1 MRKYVFVLAVLL
13 VLPMLLVPS
22 ALADEYLTSFQGYL
36 GVGDNLTF
44 GNYTLTV
51 VDVLN
56 ANTPSER
63 ILFKIRDNAAFEEK
77 EFALREGEIY
87 EYKDVRIELIYTTI
101 ETVPRAVI
109 RIYSK
114 PVTVYY
120 GKAYERNV
128 FRYGPISFSI
138 VEIGNES
145 LLARYLKGDE
155 IDYRRF
161 EVGNYFWHELQIGVE
176 NISKG
181 SATIKINAPKY
192 VRFAIVRGAE
202 ISIEN
207 INFDEV
213 EIGSPFTLNLT
224 LKNIGDK
231 EARFISVYLYSKQ
244 VINVETKEEK
254 TLLPTVSLPE
264 FSSSLPFA
272 AYKGSPIKYI
282 ETLVP
287 GKSAGLSFSLI
298 SSKNLKE
305 DVYPLYIRI
314 EYKDE
319 EGAEKSREIQVG
331 IPVVDRIRPKIVIE
345 EFDVIPSTV
354 SPDSNFT
361 IKIKLKNVGNSMAKH
376 VKLDL
381 LIEKPKEE
389 ETSGFTPYGQPVA
402 PETPKIYPIGRQSS
416 LYFNEINTTA
426 EGELYFRI
434 EDVPRGIYP
443 LYAVLNYEDE
453 NGIKYTEKATFGI
466 EVAAYPLLTA
476 YIGNV
481 WVSGGKYNFEV
492 YVVND
497 GRDAARSVVL
507 EVASRD
513 LELFPVG
520 QRYVGSIGG
529 RDYDSVTYQILNSTL
544 SKGEYGV
551 HAKIYYKD
559 EGGNEKVV
567 ERDLTIRIPE
577 KLTPER
583 KRPLWMYITG
593 GGALILVL
601 ILVWRRKS
609 D

>member
-1 MRKYVFVLAVLL
+1 MKKSESVFFLSLLL
-13 VLPMLLVPS
+13 VLSWVPS
-22 ALADEYLTSFQGYL
+22 SLADEYMTSFQGYL

-63 ILFKIRDNAAFEEK
+63 ILFKIRDNSAFEEK
-77 EFALREGEIY
+77 EFALKEGESY
-87 EYKDVRIELIYTTI
+87 DYKDVRVELIYTTI

-128 FRYGPISFSI
+128 FRYGPISFTI

-145 LLARYLKGDE
+145 ILARYLKGDE

-181 SATIKINAPKY
+181 SVTIKINAPKY

-207 INFDEV
+207 INFGEV

-231 EARFISVYLYSKQ
+231 EARFISVYLYSKEI
-244 VINVETKEEK
+244 INVETKEEK
-254 TLLPTVSLPE
+254 TLLPTVSLPQ

-287 GKSAGLSFSLI
+287 GKTAKLSFSLI

-305 DVYPLYIRI
+305 DVYPLYIRVD
-314 EYKDE
+314 YKDE
-319 EGAEKSREIQVG
+319 EGAEKSKEIQVG
-331 IPVVDRIRPKIVIE
+331 VPVVDKIRPKIIIE

-361 IKIKLKNVGNSMAKH
+361 IRIKLKNVGNSMAKH

-389 ETSGFTPYGQPVA
+389 QTSGFTPYGQPAV
-402 PETPKIYPIGRQSS
+402 PETPKIYPIGKQSS

-466 EVAAYPLLTA
+466 EVAAYPILTT

-497 GRDAARSVVL
+497 GKDAARSVVL
-507 EVASRD
+507 EVTSKD

-529 RDYDSVTYQILNSTL
+529 RDYDSVTYQILNHTL
-544 SKGEYGV
+544 AKVEYKV
-551 HAKIYYKD
+551 HANIYYKD
-559 EGGNEKVV
+559 ESGEERVV
-567 ERDLTIRIPE
+567 EKDLTIRIPE
-577 KLTPER
+577 KLVQER
-583 KRPLWMYITG
+583 KMPLWEYAI

-601 ILVWRRKS
+601 ILLWRRKS